1 MDNLGDGLERGFDE
15 NDDEQQKQITK
26 VKEGLYPSGL
36 YFKEEDGSQGIAP
49 RSQDSNAFK
58 LSDEEMSKKELL
70 ARRLIDAHPQVSQ
83 GVIDFAC
90 SFWVKHPEEFKKIIQ
105 ESKGT
110 ESKSIEQIEKMKEKY
125 GMPEEEKFQSTLFNM
140 EQFFK
145 NNNDDI
151 TFSQI
156 SV

>member
-15 NDDEQQKQITK
+15 NDDEQKQITK

-58 LSDEEMSKKELL
+58 LSDEEMAKKELL

-105 ESKGT
+105 ESKGK

-125 GMPEEEKFQSTLFNM
+125 GSPEEEKFQSTLFNM
-140 EQFFK
+140 EQFLK